1 MYHEKLRSWRFQ
13 ICICFLYAL
22 SIDNINRFTMS
33 RYINHTFCGTPCI
46 WIITMVF
53 DEFEFALTGS
63 QLKPHFH
70 IGIPWASWYIWRV
83 MLSKI
88 LTTYESNVIKNTYNL
103 HITLRAYSLL
113 FSCCPGQ
120 HSCDI
125 CVSHILASAVAWG
138 TDCSVGSKCD
148 NSITICRYS
157 IVKCSTL
164 PSILWRKKSQR
175 WEK

>member
-1 MYHEKLRSWRFQ
+1 MKIPDLYLFP
-13 ICICFLYAL
+13 ICIKYWQHKSFHNVKIHKSHFFWDTLYMDYHHGVWW
-22 SIDNINRFTMS
+22 IWICINRLTIKATFSHRNSMS
-33 RYINHTFCGTPCI
+33 KLIY
-46 WIITMVF
+46 
-53 DEFEFALTGS
+53 L
-63 QLKPHFH
+63 
-70 IGIPWASWYIWRV
+70 
-83 MLSKI
+83 
-88 LTTYESNVIKNTYNL
+88 ESNVIKNTYNL

-120 HSCDI
+120 HSCDL